1 MTLLWVHETRSG
13 RTTGRDHRLA
23 LRDGQDGVSVRAIST
38 ASGEG
43 YLGLAVTD
51 GCGSAAASEVGARL
65 GAAFLASRGP
75 EIFAAHETECAE
87 RIAEAVGKAL
97 LDYLHAVVTGLAS
110 SVEARRK
117 LVAEAFL
124 FSFVTALSSSRRTVV
139 VAQGDGLLLVDEH
152 ETRLTAVDDTPPYLG
167 YRLLEG
173 EREHA
178 PIPEGLAPRVLFD
191 GATSGIRRLALAT
204 DGAFALSTDE
214 LTSLRDQAL
223 ASPNPS
229 WLEKKLRAL
238 TEHGP
243 LRDDTTLVACTFRG
257 VPS

>member
-1 MTLLWVHETRSG
+1 MTLSWVLETRAG

-23 LRDGQDGVSVRAIST
+23 LRDGQDGVSVRTIST
-38 ASGEG
+38 TSGEG

-75 EIFAAHETECAE
+75 EIFAAHEADSAD
-87 RIAEAVGKAL
+87 RIARALGEAL
-97 LDYLHAVVTGLAS
+97 LDYLRAVVAGLSATA
-110 SVEARRK
+110 EAREK

-124 FSFVTALSSSRRTVV
+124 FSFVAALGSSRRTLV
-139 VAQGDGLLLVDEH
+139 VAQGDGLLLVDDR

-173 EREHA
+173 EHT
-178 PIPEGLAPRVLFD
+178 PVPEGLAPRVLFD

-229 WLEKKLRAL
+229 WLEKRLRAL

-243 LRDDTTLVACTFRG
+243 LRDDTTMVACTFRG
-257 VPS
+257 EPS